1 MPFQLFRSVYGVFEE
16 RERVRKLRIALIA
29 STLFI
34 GYCVLVVFVLKNPE
48 TEMAEK
54 VSAPAVVPT
63 SAPAPTANRIT
74 LPTIRATSL
83 MRHSIAVQPAPVA
96 SATSYSSGGGGYT
109 MKVHLTSSASPV
121 SIGGGGSGSNGGGT
135 MSSGRGSATRA
146 SSPVGNTSYPV
157 LSYVPLTQSTSAMVE
172 TPQQRL
178 KRHNLTAD
186 NTLASMQGVI
196 ESSGPNTVAARAK
209 KEGWDDYGQDEEPFL
224 DPVGDVTW
232 ELMALLAAVYV
243 AYVYRRKRVKELP
256 FILSE

>member
-1 MPFQLFRSVYGVFEE
+1 MPFQLFRSVYEVFEE
-16 RERVRKLRIALIA
+16 RERVRKLKISLIA

-54 VSAPAVVPT
+54 VPT

-121 SIGGGGSGSNGGGT
+121 SIGGGGSGSNGDGT

-209 KEGWDDYGQDEEPFL
+209 KDGWDDYGQDEEPFL

-232 ELMALLAAVYV
+232 GLMALLAAVYV

>member
-1 MPFQLFRSVYGVFEE
+1 MPFQLFRSVYEVFEE
-16 RERVRKLRIALIA
+16 RERVRKLKISLIA
-29 STLFI
+29 GTFI
-34 GYCVLVVFVLKNPE
+34 VCYCVLVIFVLKNQE
-48 TEMAEK
+48 TEMEER
-54 VSAPAVVPT
+54 VSAQAVVPT
-63 SAPAPTANRIT
+63 TVPAPTANRIT

-83 MRHSIAVQPAPVA
+83 MRHSIVVQPAPVA
-96 SATSYSSGGGGYT
+96 SVTSYSGGGGGYT

-178 KRHNLTAD
+178 QKHNLTAD
-186 NTLASMQGVI
+186 NRLASMQGVI
-196 ESSGPNTVAARAK
+196 ENSGPNTVYARAK
-209 KEGWDDYGQDEEPFL
+209 KGGWDDYDQDEEPFL

-243 AYVYRRKRVKELP
+243 AYVYRRKRVKKLP